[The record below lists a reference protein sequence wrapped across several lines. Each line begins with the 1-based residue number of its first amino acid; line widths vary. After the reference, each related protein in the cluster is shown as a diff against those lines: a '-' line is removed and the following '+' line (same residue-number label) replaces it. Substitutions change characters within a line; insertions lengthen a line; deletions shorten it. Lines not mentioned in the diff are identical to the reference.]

1 MAFENISFGKRSKEK
16 SSFGS
21 AFGGDSEAE
30 SDEESQDDIS
40 SEIANGAEDLPPILQ
55 QPKAPAEFEEA
66 QKEDYR
72 EMQQHTPP
80 AQEIAVEEEIAQPD
94 EAVDQTQQVPQAPQ
108 SHPAQQVE
116 AKSKHVRERDPFA
129 EINAAEQE
137 EQAQEAA
144 SGASKKPMRIGDKL
158 VDLGLVSADQLEVA
172 LREQKSSGSKKLVGA
187 ILVDMGFITES
198 ALGEVLAESAG
209 TAKFDPKQAVLDP
222 DLIRTIP
229 KEVALRQK
237 VVPVGLEKNKVILAM
252 ADVYNVIA
260 TDQVRR
266 YFPKSVKIKPIFC
279 SESDI
284 QDLIEKYYDYET
296 SVGGIIR
303 EIETG
308 VTDKS
313 QLDGQEDNYQNPMV
327 RLVNAFLV
335 DAIHRG
341 ASDIHFEPE
350 GAFLRLRYRIDGQ
363 LVQVRTLHKD
373 YWMAIAVRVKIMS
386 GMNIAETR
394 LPQDGRINYNV
405 AGRDVDF
412 RVATQP
418 TISGENIVL
427 RLLDKKKALM
437 PFDKLGFTDHNSKLL
452 RRLLKRPEGIIIV
465 TGPTGSGKTTTLYSV
480 LEYINSIEVNIMTL
494 EDPVEYQLSLIRQ
507 SNVKEGSGM
516 GFASGMKSL
525 MRQDPDIIF
534 IGEIRDD
541 VTANMAVK
549 AAMTGHKVF
558 STLHTNDALGIIPR
572 LFDIGVSPETLSGAM
587 VCGIAQ
593 RLARRLC
600 KCKEEYTATEEDC
613 RIIGVDTANPPQLF
627 KAIGCPSCENKGYK
641 GRIALHEI
649 MPVDKEMDELIA
661 THSTRKQMS
670 EYLCANGY
678 VQMLDDASTKCQEGH
693 IDVKEIM
700 RSVDVTERID

>member
-1 MAFENISFGKRSKEK
+1 MAFESLSFGRGSKEK
-16 SSFGS
+16 SSFG
-21 AFGGDSEAE
+21 GGTSTPEPEEATH
-30 SDEESQDDIS
+30 ESQD
-40 SEIANGAEDLPPILQ
+40 EIANAIAETVNDSPPIMQ
-55 QPKAPAEFEEA
+55 QERQKPSFQHIEKADFREITLPEAEPKAAKFDVM
-66 QKEDYR
+66 QEDIF
-72 EMQQHTPP
+72 
-80 AQEIAVEEEIAQPD
+80 AKAQPAAIEKTAPKANSTD
-94 EAVDQTQQVPQAPQ
+94 EYGDDTY
-108 SHPAQQVE
+108 E
-116 AKSKHVRERDPFA
+116 SKRNPFA
-129 EINAAEQE
+129 EITAAEE
-137 EQAQEAA
+137 EEAVNEA
-144 SGASKKPMRIGDKL
+144 NGISKKPMRIGDKL
-158 VDLGLVSADQLEVA
+158 VALGLISKDQLDTA
-172 LREQKSSGSKKLVGA
+172 LREQKSGNNKKLVGA
-187 ILVDMGFITES
+187 ILVGMGFITES

-209 TAKFDPKQAVLDP
+209 TEKFDPKQAVLDP

-237 VVPVGLEKNKVILAM
+237 VVPVGLEANKVILAM

-279 SESDI
+279 SEGDI
-284 QDLIEKYYDYET
+284 LDLIEKYYDYET
-296 SVGGIIR
+296 SVDGIIR

-308 VTDKS
+308 IADKTK
-313 QLDGQEDNYQNPMV
+313 LDGQEDNYQNPTV

-350 GAFLRLRYRIDGQ
+350 GTFLRLRYRIDGQ
-363 LVQVRTLHKD
+363 LVQVLTLHKD

-394 LPQDGRINYNV
+394 MPQDGRINYNV

-437 PFDKLGFTDHNSKLL
+437 PFDKLGFSEHNAKLL
-452 RRLLKRPEGIIIV
+452 KRLLKRPEGIIIV

-507 SNVKEGSGM
+507 SNVKEGAGM
-516 GFASGMKSL
+516 GFAGGMKSL

-534 IGEIRDD
+534 IGEIRDE

-587 VCGIAQ
+587 ICGIAQ

-600 KCKEEYTATEEDC
+600 KHCKEAYTATPEDC
-613 RIIGVDTANPPQLF
+613 RILGVDIANPPTIY
-627 KAIGCPSCENKGYK
+627 KAVGCPECGNKGYK

-649 MPVDKEMDELIA
+649 MPIDKEMDELIA
-661 THSTRKQMS
+661 THSTRKQMN
-670 EYLCANGY
+670 EYLSSNGY
-678 VQMLDDASTKCQEGH
+678 VQMLDDGAAKCLEGH